1 MRVQISI
8 LIILLLS
15 VENSKGQYR
24 TDASLSFGSIESHSP
39 YTESL
44 IAPVY
49 GIQLDADW
57 EMPNEL
63 RVPNPL
69 EERKYLLKY
78 LGATFLV
85 MDMGLPQT
93 GTQIGAGV
101 SMGAGLPISKN
112 FMIRWRMAHGIS
124 YLTQIYNSTSIPI
137 NYAIGSHINYLAL
150 LSADVRFNV
159 KRFGII
165 AGVNLTNCSN
175 AGRIKPNIG
184 LTSINMNVGVS
195 YKPFKTSN
203 RKQYYE
209 AKKKYFAFPFAVGL
223 KLAANQ
229 KSLEYPRRSY
239 IWIGDISYRNQ
250 KSKFT
255 FWDVG
260 LDGFVDPNYQWN
272 DDGSL
277 TRAGEAE
284 NYELAVRGGKVFL
297 FGRLGLRLDLG
308 MYIVKPYHSE
318 KPWFYNAF
326 GLDYRLGH
334 HWVARSRLKAHLNK
348 ADYMEFG
355 LSYLWN

>member
-1 MRVQISI
+1 MVKRC
-8 LIILLLS
+8 LILLIFCQLG
-15 VENSKGQYR
+15 VAYGQYR
-24 TDASLSFGSIESHSP
+24 LDASLLFGSIQSHSP
-39 YTESL
+39 YSESL

-112 FMIRWRMAHGIS
+112 LMIRWRMAHGIS
-124 YLTQIYNSTSIPI
+124 YLTQIYDSTSIPV

-223 KLAANQ
+223 KLATNQ

>member
-1 MRVQISI
+1 MVKRC
-8 LIILLLS
+8 LILLIFCQLG
-15 VENSKGQYR
+15 VAYGQYR
-24 TDASLSFGSIESHSP
+24 LDASLLFGSIQSHSP
-39 YTESL
+39 YSESL

-112 FMIRWRMAHGIS
+112 LMIRWRMAHGIS

-223 KLAANQ
+223 KLATNQ